1 MDERVE
7 KIFNADTSLN
17 DDSGGYL
24 IPEVIEVDESSS
36 LRKLLSKVGLM
47 QRKYKEV
54 NLFDELIASVEDGE
68 INTDNSEIPDTVES
82 VWLQLKEG

>member
-1 MDERVE
+1 MGNFKDTLAEFE
-7 KIFNADTSLN
+7 KDFNK
-17 DDSGGYL
+17 GGYL

-68 INTDNSEIPDTVES
+68 INTDDSAIPDIVES
-82 VWLQLKEG
+82 VWSQLN

>member
-1 MDERVE
+1 MDKRLE
-7 KIFNADTSLN
+7 KIFNSDIAQN

-68 INTDNSEIPDTVES
+68 INTDDSEIPDTVES
-82 VWLQLKEG
+82 VWLQLKGG